1 MKPFSIGG
9 TDSAVFKLVTDAV
22 PENHKKQTL
31 QSLLPKTHYISRQND
46 ERNPDILVGTSGLLK
61 GSSYR
66 AFLEKENVEQ
76 GVTDDYQEEEEE
88 FEDEEEV
95 SVDENEERE
104 VNGLN

>member
-1 MKPFSIGG
+1 M
-9 TDSAVFKLVTDAV
+9 
-22 PENHKKQTL
+22 
-31 QSLLPKTHYISRQND
+31 
-46 ERNPDILVGTSGLLK
+46 
-61 GSSYR
+61 
-66 AFLEKENVEQ
+66 EKENVEQ